1 MKSVWIIGLLLVA
14 TLGSAQAPTE
24 SFPPVATLKQ
34 IMVDLVYPASN
45 EILLSIYRGGPK
57 DEKEWAA
64 LRRSAVTLAES
75 GYLLMMPGR
84 AKDQGGWMKDVKLL
98 VEAGTAAYASAQAKD
113 FQALARVSEPLDA
126 SCTTCHKEYR
136 PNVFPRTVP
145 AH

>member
-1 MKSVWIIGLLLVA
+1 MKPVWIIAFLLIGA
-14 TLGSAQAPTE
+14 FGFAQAPSE

-34 IMVDLVYPASN
+34 IMMDLVYPASN

-57 DEKEWAA
+57 DENEWAA

-75 GYLLMMPGR
+75 GNLLMMPGR

-113 FQALARVSEPLDA
+113 FQALAKVAEPLDA
-126 SCTTCHKEYR
+126 SCTTCHKQYR
-136 PNVFPRTVP
+136 PNVFPHVSSK
-145 AH
+145 

>member
-98 VEAGTAAYASAQAKD
+98 VEAGTAAYVSAQAKD